1 MRSLEYRFATRG
13 STSLT
18 TTAQRI
24 VQRIHGRDYR
34 VEVTQVA
41 FERWRAHVI
50 NAHGGPTAL
59 MPFYATTADLAV
71 TRLTDWLSLAHK
83 HAEKPAAAASAS
95 PGTVTGTGTGTAVP

>member
-1 MRSLEYRFATRG
+1 
-13 STSLT
+13 LT
-18 TTAQRI
+18 TTAQRF
-24 VQRIHGRDYR
+24 VQRIHDRDYR

-71 TRLTDWLSLAHK
+71 TRLTDWLSLAHRQ
-83 HAEKPAAAASAS
+83 AEKPAAS
-95 PGTVTGTGTGTAVP
+95 TVAGSSTGTGTGVP

>member
-1 MRSLEYRFATRG
+1 MRSLEYRFAPRG

-24 VQRIHGRDYR
+24 VQRINGRDYR

-41 FERWRAHVI
+41 FERFRAHVV

-59 MPFYATTADLAV
+59 MPCYATTADLAV
-71 TRLTDWLSLAHK
+71 TRLTEWLSLAHK
-83 HAEKPAAAASAS
+83 RAAGAGA
-95 PGTVTGTGTGTAVP
+95 P

>member
-1 MRSLEYRFATRG
+1 M
-13 STSLT
+13 T
-18 TTAQRI
+18 TTAQRF
-24 VQRIHGRDYR
+24 VQRIQGRDYR

-95 PGTVTGTGTGTAVP
+95 PGTVTGTPTGTAVP